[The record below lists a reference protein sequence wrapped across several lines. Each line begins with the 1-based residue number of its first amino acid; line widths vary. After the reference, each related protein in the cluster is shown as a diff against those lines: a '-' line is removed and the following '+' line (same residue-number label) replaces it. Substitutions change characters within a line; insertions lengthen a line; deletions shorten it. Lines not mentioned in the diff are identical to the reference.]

1 MESADVEQAESELGS
16 TIDLKRYLAAL
27 RRYVWLI
34 GALVVLAIA
43 GAIIYTNRLVPI
55 YEATA
60 SVQIEPKLPDLLG
73 TGDMFNV
80 AGGNSGTAEYYKQQ
94 QLVIG
99 SYTLCQ
105 QTVQAND
112 FIPKLLSV
120 QERAVLSKE
129 DQLDVAARRLMAN
142 LKVRY
147 PVADR
152 IMYVSVRNADR
163 QFAKDVANAHITTYV
178 NYAKGLLALNS
189 TEASSALEQE
199 FNEAEEKLRAAEEQ
213 ISKFQADNDM
223 IAVTLE
229 EHQSLVASNILAF
242 TQKLNDATGDQIRLA
257 ARIEQMKKESV
268 EDVLSS
274 PLVMMSDSTASS
286 FEILRTQYYTEKTH
300 LIELEKDLGPKN
312 SEYVTQKQKV
322 DELYK
327 ALEGQL
333 KILLEGTQALYAAQ
347 TVTVAGLA
355 AEVEHYK
362 KEAKALSPKI
372 AVYNDLMRNKRA
384 IEDNYN
390 ILRTRLSTTQM
401 TSGMSA
407 SISNVRPLDPALL
420 PTVAVYPRMSVNI
433 AAAASM
439 ALLLGIGF
447 VILTVF
453 LDRTIKSAT
462 EANQSARA
470 PVLGVIPAI
479 PPGELLRDDDRA
491 RDMFVHDHPTSHI
504 AECCRTLRTNIMLSN
519 ADNDLKMIV
528 VCSANKSEGKT
539 TSVLYL
545 GTTMAQSNQRVLLID
560 TDMRRPRL
568 HNSLGVSRERGLTNL
583 ILGEDIYDDVILPS
597 EIPNLYILPCGPLP
611 PNPVELL
618 MTKRFATVLT
628 ELGKRFDRI
637 ILDSPPL
644 PYTDAVVLSKMTAG
658 VILVVRASKTLRDDL
673 SRASKTFRE
682 VGTNV
687 LGVIVNDLDRRGG
700 DAGYYYYY
708 SYYGYGDQARE
719 DAEKRRSASRAARNG
734 GGGKGGGSSSVDD
747 ANVS

>member
-1 MESADVEQAESELGS
+1 MESADVEHAESDPGPS
-16 TIDLKRYLAAL
+16 IDLKRYLAAL
-27 RRYVWLI
+27 VRYIWLI
-34 GALVVLAIA
+34 GAVVVLAVA
-43 GAIIYTNRLVPI
+43 GAVIYTNRLVPI

-80 AGGNSGTAEYYKQQ
+80 AGGNGSPEYYKQQ

-112 FIPKLLSV
+112 FIPKLLTK
-120 QERAVLSKE
+120 QERSVLSKE

-142 LKVRY
+142 LKVKY
-147 PVADR
+147 PIADR
-152 IMYVSVRNADR
+152 IMYVSVRSPDA
-163 QFAKDVANAHITTYV
+163 QFAKDAANAHITTYV

-189 TEASSALEQE
+189 SEASGALEQE
-199 FNEAEEKLRAAEEQ
+199 FNDAEQKLRAAEEQ

-257 ARIEQMKKESV
+257 ARIEQMKKASTDD
-268 EDVLSS
+268 DVLSS
-274 PLVMMSDSTASS
+274 PLVMMSDNAESS
-286 FEILRTQYYTEKTH
+286 FELLRTQYYTEKTH

-327 ALEGQL
+327 ALQGQL
-333 KILLEGTQALYAAQ
+333 KILLEGTEALYAAQ

-384 IEDNYN
+384 IEDNYT

-420 PTVAVYPRMSVNI
+420 PVVAVYPRMSVNVAM
-433 AAAASM
+433 AAAV
-439 ALLLGIGF
+439 ALLFGVGF
-447 VILTVF
+447 VVLVVF
-453 LDRTIKSAT
+453 LDRTIKSAS

-479 PPGELLRDDDRA
+479 PQAELLRDDDRA
-491 RDMFVHDHPTSHI
+491 RDMFVHEHPTSHI

-519 ADNDLKMIV
+519 ADEDLKMLV

-583 ILGEDIYDDVILPS
+583 ILGEDIYDDVILS
-597 EIPNLYILPCGPLP
+597 TEVPNLHILPCGPLP

-618 MTKRFATVLT
+618 MTKRFAVVLA

-658 VILVVRASKTLRDDL
+658 VIIVVRASKTQRDDL
-673 SRASKTFRE
+673 SRAAKTFRE

-687 LGVIVNDLDRRGG
+687 LGVIVNDLDRRDG
-700 DAGYYYYY
+700 DAAYYYYY
-708 SYYGYGDQARE
+708 SYYGYGDQARD
-719 DAEKRRSASRAARNG
+719 DATKRRNASRAARRANNN
-734 GGGKGGGSSSVDD
+734 GGSSGSSDD